1 MAADQL
7 KLLKTERANAKRRM
21 TTTLHVTEALISEQN
36 FEQIDQIKL
45 QELRVQFIDSHTA
58 YGDALVNSGADVDD
72 IDFLDEYV
80 KQVMEHYNRVLRD
93 SKPTLIHN
101 EQLPQPAAMLTREEL
116 AATIASMQCTVKTFS
131 GACTEFQLFICRHN
145 QAVKHITSYETK
157 LAKLLDS
164 LDGEALRSVAGTA
177 VIGGK
182 DGYYE
187 AMTKLESRFG
197 DRHKVMNAL
206 MNELDSAKTIR
217 TPQQIQAFADDLYNA
232 RLSFNV
238 MHCLDELTPK
248 FVARVCERLP
258 NYHAQRWRGIAMDH
272 KSRFDEYPEFRVF
285 VDFVQRLAQDVNDPL
300 YGYAVE
306 SPTRP
311 VDVCKRAHTV
321 SHNMTATLNNGSL
334 HKCPMCKSV
343 HRLTQCP
350 IFKNEGMESRL
361 DFVNTHN
368 LCYICLLDNHVTKD
382 CLSKRSCDICDK
394 SWHNTLLHQ
403 NSYTAAV
410 VSNNATTHV
419 ASILPVVRVRINGRH
434 VTNALIDSGSSNSF
448 ISAKLADMLNLR
460 GTKTML
466 NMATMNSVSQKRTFM
481 YNIVVSDVN
490 DSYRINLSRVYATES
505 IPVPRVQIDL
515 DQLKHLDGVT
525 PGDPSDVGLLLG
537 EDCGSMLLPLETR
550 VGRSDEPYA
559 ARISLGWYIA
569 GPTRMGSVADEC
581 CANLC
586 VVEPSAERCD
596 KLWGIDHGLTDI
608 KSMSVEVSKV
618 IKGWDKECEL
628 IEGHVQLPIQWKQE
642 PPDLPDNYEMADKRL
657 VSLRETLDRE
667 NRDELY
673 DVEINMMLI
682 NAYAEH
688 VPPDTLDVVPLEWY
702 TPHDYVPKHD
712 NRIRVVHDCTA
723 INQGHPLTDAVY
735 GGPYINNGLLGVS
748 LRFSLNEHAMAAMV
762 RIPSRDRNA
771 LCFLWYDNALHLSH
785 LRVTCHLYGGV
796 WSGSAA
802 VSLKKCIA
810 ISDPDLVIVMSDCIP
825 RVRGA
830 LAGAGFSLTKYNCT
844 IQNVMLLDST
854 CDIDPKESLLSSTD
868 TNALGMY
875 DPLISPL
882 VFSGR
887 LICQETVVPILDW
900 DASLTDDIVVMWLAW
915 RRNVQRLQDL
925 RIPRPIL
932 PCFPISTQLYHFAD
946 ASNSGYGCV
955 TYLCAIDQHGIV
967 TSTLLYSSTLVAPLL
982 QHTIPRL
989 ELGAAVLAI
998 QVDVTLIREISADI
1012 FQSSVYWTDSMIVLV
1027 YLQVDSS
1034 VITHSWVIVLLESY
1048 HTLKPVNGDMSE

>member
-58 YGDALVNSGADVDD
+58 YGDALVNSGADIDD
-72 IDFLDEYV
+72 IEFLDEYV

-93 SKPTLIHN
+93 SKPTLIHD

-145 QAVKHITSYETK
+145 QAVTHITSYETK

-164 LDGEALRSVAGTA
+164 LDGEALRSVAGCA

-206 MNELDSAKTIR
+206 MNDLDSAKTIR

-248 FVARVCERLP
+248 FVARVCERLA
-258 NYHAQRWRGIAMDH
+258 NDHAKRWRGIAMDH
-272 KSRFDEYPEFRVF
+272 KSRFDEYPGFSVF

-382 CLSKRSCDICDK
+382 CLSKRSCAICDE

-403 NSYTAAV
+403 NSSAAAV
-410 VSNNATTHV
+410 VSNN
-419 ASILPVVRVRINGRH
+419 
-434 VTNALIDSGSSNSF
+434 
-448 ISAKLADMLNLR
+448 
-460 GTKTML
+460 
-466 NMATMNSVSQKRTFM
+466 
-481 YNIVVSDVN
+481 NIVVSDLN
-490 DSYRINLSRVYATES
+490 DSQRINLSCVYATES

-515 DQLKHLDGVT
+515 DQLKHFDGVT
-525 PGDPSDVGLLLG
+525 PGDPSDVGMLLG

-550 VGRSDEPYA
+550 VDRSDEPYA
-559 ARISLGWYIA
+559 ARISHGWYIT

-586 VVEPSAERCD
+586 VVEPSAERCN
-596 KLWGIDHGLTDI
+596 KLWGIDHELTDI
-608 KSMSVEVSKV
+608 NSMSVEVSKV

-628 IEGHVQLPIQWKQE
+628 IEGHVQLPIQWKQA

-657 VSLRETLDRE
+657 VSHRETLDHE
-667 NRDELY
+667 NRVELY

-688 VPPDTLDVVPLEWY
+688 VPPDTLDVAPLEWY

-712 NRIRVVHDCTA
+712 NRITVVHDCAA
-723 INQGHPLTDAVY
+723 IYQGHPLTDAVY
-735 GGPYINNGLLGVS
+735 GGPYINNELLGVL

-771 LCFLWYDNALHLSH
+771 LCLLWYDNALHLSH

-810 ISDPDLVIVMSDCIP
+810 ISDPDLVIVMSDCIL

-844 IQNVMLLDST
+844 RQNVMPLDST

-882 VFSGR
+882 VFSGG

-900 DASLTDDIVVMWLAW
+900 DASLPDDIVVMWLAW

-925 RIPRPIL
+925 RIPRLIL
-932 PCFPISTQLYHFAD
+932 PCFPVSTQLYHLAD
-946 ASNSGYGCV
+946 ASNPGYGCV
-955 TYLCAIDQHGIV
+955 THLPAIDQHGIV
-967 TSTLLYSSTLVAPLL
+967 TSTLLYSRPRIA

-989 ELGAAVLAI
+989 ELCAAALTI
-998 QVDVTLIREISADI
+998 QVDATLTKEIPTDI
-1012 FQSSVYWTDSMIVLV
+1012 DIQSSVYWTDGVIVRVYQQVDSKHYHTFVGNRVARIRSHSEASQWCHVQSEQNPTDLVSLV
-1027 YLQVDSS
+1027 YLMLQA
-1034 VITHSWVIVLLESY
+1034 
-1048 HTLKPVNGDMSE
+1048 VNGSMVPNPSHSRKVNGHPVRNWSQC

>member
-7 KLLKTERANAKRRM
+7 KLLMTERANAKRRM

-58 YGDALVNSGADVDD
+58 YGDALVNSGADIDD
-72 IDFLDEYV
+72 IEFLDEYV

-93 SKPTLIHN
+93 SKPTLIHD

-145 QAVKHITSYETK
+145 QAVTHITSYETK

-197 DRHKVMNAL
+197 DRHKVMNTL

-248 FVARVCERLP
+248 FVARVCEKLP
-258 NYHAQRWRGIAMDH
+258 NDHAKRWRGIAMDH
-272 KSRFDEYPEFRVF
+272 KSRFDEYPGFSVF

-300 YGYAVE
+300 YGYAIE

-368 LCYICLLDNHVTKD
+368 LCYICLLDNHVTND
-382 CLSKRSCDICDK
+382 CLSKRSCAICDE

-403 NSYTAAV
+403 NSSTAAV
-410 VSNNATTHV
+410 VSNN
-419 ASILPVVRVRINGRH
+419 
-434 VTNALIDSGSSNSF
+434 
-448 ISAKLADMLNLR
+448 
-460 GTKTML
+460 
-466 NMATMNSVSQKRTFM
+466 
-481 YNIVVSDVN
+481 NIVVSDLN
-490 DSYRINLSRVYATES
+490 DSQRINLSRVNATES

-525 PGDPSDVGLLLG
+525 PGDPSDVGMLLG

-550 VGRSDEPYA
+550 VDRSDEPYA
-559 ARISLGWYIA
+559 ARISHGWYIA

-608 KSMSVEVSKV
+608 KSMSVEASKV

-628 IEGHVQLPIQWKQE
+628 IEGHVQLPIQWKQA

-673 DVEINMMLI
+673 DVEINKML
-682 NAYAEH
+682 NKGYAEH
-688 VPPDTLDVVPLEWY
+688 VPPDTIDVAPLEWY

-712 NRIRVVHDCTA
+712 NRIRVVHDCAA
-723 INQGHPLTDAVY
+723 IYQGHPLTDAVY
-735 GGPYINNGLLGVS
+735 GGPYINNELLGVL

-830 LAGAGFSLTKYNCT
+830 LDGAGFSLTKYNCT
-844 IQNVMLLDST
+844 RQNVMPLDST

-900 DASLTDDIVVMWLAW
+900 DASLPDDIVVMWLAW

-932 PCFPISTQLYHFAD
+932 PCFPNSTTLYHFAD
-946 ASNSGYGCV
+946 ASNAGYGCV
-955 TYLCAIDQHGIV
+955 THLFAIDQHGIV
-967 TSTLLYSSTLVAPLL
+967 TSTLLYSSTRVAPLV

-998 QVDVTLIREISADI
+998 QVDATLTREISADI
-1012 FQSSVYWTDSMIVLV
+1012 DIQSSVYWTDGMIVLAYLHVDSKHYHTFVGNRVARIISHSEASQWCHVQSEQNPTDLASLV
-1027 YLQVDSS
+1027 YLILQA
-1034 VITHSWVIVLLESY
+1034 
-1048 HTLKPVNGDMSE
+1048 VNG

>member
-58 YGDALVNSGADVDD
+58 YGDALVNSGADIDD
-72 IDFLDEYV
+72 IEFLDEYV

-93 SKPTLIHN
+93 SKPTLIHD

-238 MHCLDELTPK
+238 MNCIDELTPK

-258 NYHAQRWRGIAMDH
+258 NDHAQRWRGIAMDN
-272 KSRFDEYPEFRVF
+272 KGRFDEYPEFRVF

-368 LCYICLLDNHVTKD
+368 LCYICLLDNHVTND
-382 CLSKRSCDICDK
+382 CLSKRSCAICDE

-403 NSYTAAV
+403 NSSTAAV
-410 VSNNATTHV
+410 VSNN
-419 ASILPVVRVRINGRH
+419 
-434 VTNALIDSGSSNSF
+434 
-448 ISAKLADMLNLR
+448 
-460 GTKTML
+460 
-466 NMATMNSVSQKRTFM
+466 
-481 YNIVVSDVN
+481 NIVVSDLN
-490 DSYRINLSRVYATES
+490 DSQRINLSRVNATES

-515 DQLKHLDGVT
+515 DQLKHLDGVS
-525 PGDPSDVGLLLG
+525 PGDPSDVGMLLG
-537 EDCGSMLLPLETR
+537 EDCGSILLPLETR
-550 VGRSDEPYA
+550 VGKSDEPYA
-559 ARISLGWYIA
+559 VRISHGWYIA

-596 KLWGIDHGLTDI
+596 KLWGSDHGLTDI

-628 IEGHVQLPIQWKQE
+628 IEGHVQLPIQWKQA

-657 VSLRETLDRE
+657 VSLRETLDHE

-673 DVEINMMLI
+673 DVQINMMLI

-688 VPPDTLDVVPLEWY
+688 VPPDTLDVAPLKWY
-702 TPHDYVPKHD
+702 TQHDYVPKHD
-712 NRIRVVHDCTA
+712 NRIRVVHDCSA
-723 INQGHPLTDAVY
+723 IYQGHPLTDAVY

-844 IQNVMLLDST
+844 RQNVMPLDST

-882 VFSGR
+882 VFSGG

-900 DASLTDDIVVMWLAW
+900 DASLPDDIVVMWLAW

-989 ELGAAVLAI
+989 ELGAVVLAI

-1048 HTLKPVNGDMSE
+1048 HTLKPVNGDMCRVNRIHPI

>member
-1 MAADQL
+1 M
-7 KLLKTERANAKRRM
+7 
-21 TTTLHVTEALISEQN
+21 
-36 FEQIDQIKL
+36 
-45 QELRVQFIDSHTA
+45 
-58 YGDALVNSGADVDD
+58 NSGADIDD
-72 IDFLDEYV
+72 IEFLDEYV

-93 SKPTLIHN
+93 SKPTLIHD

-131 GACTEFQLFICRHN
+131 GACTEFQLCRHN

-182 DGYYE
+182 VGYYE

-217 TPQQIQAFADDLYNA
+217 TPQQIQAFADDLFNA

-238 MHCLDELTPK
+238 MHCLDELTSK

-258 NYHAQRWRGIAMDH
+258 NDHAKRWRGIAMDH
-272 KSRFDEYPEFRVF
+272 KSRFDEYPGFSVF

-368 LCYICLLDNHVTKD
+368 LCYICLLDNYVTND
-382 CLSKRSCDICDK
+382 CLSKRSCAICDE

-403 NSYTAAV
+403 NSSTAAV
-410 VSNNATTHV
+410 VSNN
-419 ASILPVVRVRINGRH
+419 
-434 VTNALIDSGSSNSF
+434 
-448 ISAKLADMLNLR
+448 
-460 GTKTML
+460 
-466 NMATMNSVSQKRTFM
+466 
-481 YNIVVSDVN
+481 NIVVSDLN
-490 DSYRINLSRVYATES
+490 DSQRINLSRVNATES

-525 PGDPSDVGLLLG
+525 PGDPSDVGMLLG

-550 VGRSDEPYA
+550 VGKSDEPYA
-559 ARISLGWYIA
+559 ARISHGWYIA

-586 VVEPSAERCD
+586 VVEPSAEWCD
-596 KLWGIDHGLTDI
+596 KLWGIDHGFTDI

-628 IEGHVQLPIQWKQE
+628 IEGHVQLPIQWKQA

-657 VSLRETLDRE
+657 VSLRETLDHE

-688 VPPDTLDVVPLEWY
+688 VPPDTLDVAPLEWY

-712 NRIRVVHDCTA
+712 NRIRVVHYCAA
-723 INQGHPLTDAVY
+723 IYQGHPLTDAVY
-735 GGPYINNGLLGVS
+735 GGPYINNELLGVL

-830 LAGAGFSLTKYNCT
+830 LAGAGFSMTKYNCT
-844 IQNVMLLDST
+844 RQNVIPLDST
-854 CDIDPKESLLSSTD
+854 CDIDPKEPSLSSTD
-868 TNALGMY
+868 TNALGIY

-882 VFSGR
+882 VLSGR
-887 LICQETVVPILDW
+887 LILQETEVPNLDW
-900 DASLTDDIVVMWLAW
+900 DASLSCDVAVMWLAW
-915 RRNVQRLQDL
+915 RRN
-925 RIPRPIL
+925 
-932 PCFPISTQLYHFAD
+932 
-946 ASNSGYGCV
+946 
-955 TYLCAIDQHGIV
+955 DQHGIV
-967 TSTLLYSSTLVAPLL
+967 TSTLLYSSTRVAPLV
-982 QHTIPRL
+982 QHTIQRF

-998 QVDVTLIREISADI
+998 QVDATLTRDISADI
-1012 FQSSVYWTDSMIVLV
+1012 DIQSSVYWTDGMIVLA
-1027 YLQVDSS
+1027 YLHVDSKL
-1034 VITHSWVIVLLESY
+1034 THSWEIVLLESDRI
-1048 HTLKPVNGDMSE
+1048 LKPVNGVMCRVSRIQPI

>member
-7 KLLKTERANAKRRM
+7 KLIKTERANAKRRM

-36 FEQIDQIKL
+36 FEQIYQIKL

-58 YGDALVNSGADVDD
+58 YGDSLENSGADIDD
-72 IDFLDEYV
+72 IEFLDEYV

-93 SKPTLIHN
+93 SKPTLIN
-101 EQLPQPAAMLTREEL
+101 DEQLPQPAAMLTREEL
-116 AATIASMQCTVKTFS
+116 AATIASMQCTVNTFS
-131 GACTEFQLFICRHN
+131 GACTEFRLFICRYN

-164 LDGEALRSVAGTA
+164 LDGEALRYVAGTA

-182 DGYYE
+182 VGYYE

-238 MHCLDELTPK
+238 MHCLDELTTK

-258 NYHAQRWRGIAMDH
+258 NDHAKRWRGIAMDH
-272 KSRFDEYPEFRVF
+272 KSRFDEYPGFGVF
-285 VDFVQRLAQDVNDPL
+285 VDFVHRLAQDVNDPL

-311 VDVCKRAHTV
+311 VDMCKRAHTV

-368 LCYICLLDNHVTKD
+368 LCYICMLDNHVTND
-382 CLSKRSCDICDK
+382 CLSKISCAICDE

-410 VSNNATTHV
+410 VSNN
-419 ASILPVVRVRINGRH
+419 
-434 VTNALIDSGSSNSF
+434 
-448 ISAKLADMLNLR
+448 
-460 GTKTML
+460 
-466 NMATMNSVSQKRTFM
+466 
-481 YNIVVSDVN
+481 NIVVSDLN
-490 DSYRINLSRVYATES
+490 DSQRINLSRVNATES
-505 IPVPRVQIDL
+505 IPVPSVQIDL

-525 PGDPSDVGLLLG
+525 PGDPSDVGMLIG
-537 EDCGSMLLPLETR
+537 EDCGSILLPLETR
-550 VGRSDEPYA
+550 VGKSDEPYA
-559 ARISLGWYIA
+559 ARISHGWFIA

-628 IEGHVQLPIQWKQE
+628 IEGHVQLPIQWKQA

-657 VSLRETLDRE
+657 VSLRETLDHE

-688 VPPDTLDVVPLEWY
+688 VPPDTLDVALLEWY

-712 NRIRVVHDCTA
+712 NRIRVVHACAA
-723 INQGHPLTDAVY
+723 IYQGHPLTDAVY
-735 GGPYINNGLLGVS
+735 GGPYINNELLVVL

-796 WSGSAA
+796 WSESAA
-802 VSLKKCIA
+802 VSLNKCIA

-844 IQNVMLLDST
+844 RHNVMPLDST

-882 VFSGR
+882 VFSGG

-900 DASLTDDIVVMWLAW
+900 DGSLPDDIVVMWLAW

-932 PCFPISTQLYHFAD
+932 PCFPI
-946 ASNSGYGCV
+946 
-955 TYLCAIDQHGIV
+955 
-967 TSTLLYSSTLVAPLL
+967 
-982 QHTIPRL
+982 
-989 ELGAAVLAI
+989 VLP
-998 QVDVTLIREISADI
+998 SA
-1012 FQSSVYWTDSMIVLV
+1012 T
-1027 YLQVDSS
+1027 
-1034 VITHSWVIVLLESY
+1034 T
-1048 HTLKPVNGDMSE
+1048 P

>member
-7 KLLKTERANAKRRM
+7 KLLKTERANTKRRM

-58 YGDALVNSGADVDD
+58 YGDALVNSGADIDD
-72 IDFLDEYV
+72 IEFLDEYV
-80 KQVMEHYNRVLRD
+80 KQVMERYNRVLRD
-93 SKPTLIHN
+93 SKPTLIHD

-164 LDGEALRSVAGTA
+164 LDGEALRSVAGCA

-206 MNELDSAKTIR
+206 MNDLDSAKTIR

-258 NYHAQRWRGIAMDH
+258 NDHAKRWRGIAMDH
-272 KSRFDEYPEFRVF
+272 KSRFDEYPGFSVF

-368 LCYICLLDNHVTKD
+368 LCYICLLDNHVTND
-382 CLSKRSCDICDK
+382 CLSKRSCAICDE

-403 NSYTAAV
+403 NSSTAAV
-410 VSNNATTHV
+410 VSNN
-419 ASILPVVRVRINGRH
+419 
-434 VTNALIDSGSSNSF
+434 
-448 ISAKLADMLNLR
+448 
-460 GTKTML
+460 
-466 NMATMNSVSQKRTFM
+466 
-481 YNIVVSDVN
+481 NIVVSDLN
-490 DSYRINLSRVYATES
+490 DSQRINLSRVYATES

-525 PGDPSDVGLLLG
+525 PGDPSDVGMLLG

-559 ARISLGWYIA
+559 ARISHGWYIA

-586 VVEPSAERCD
+586 VVEPSAERCN
-596 KLWGIDHGLTDI
+596 KLWGIDHELADI

-628 IEGHVQLPIQWKQE
+628 IEGHVQLPISWKQE

-657 VSLRETLDRE
+657 VSLRETLDHE

-688 VPPDTLDVVPLEWY
+688 VPPDTLDVAPLEWY

-712 NRIRVVHDCTA
+712 NRIRVVHDCAA
-723 INQGHPLTDAVY
+723 IYQGHPLTDAVY
-735 GGPYINNGLLGVS
+735 GGPYINNGLLGVL

-844 IQNVMLLDST
+844 RQNVMPLDST
-854 CDIDPKESLLSSTD
+854 CDIDPKEPSLSSTD
-868 TNALGMY
+868 TNALGIY

-882 VFSGR
+882 VLSGR
-887 LICQETVVPILDW
+887 LILQETVVPNLDW
-900 DASLTDDIVVMWLAW
+900 AASLSCDVAVMWLAW

-932 PCFPISTQLYHFAD
+932 PCFPNSTTLYHFAD
-946 ASNSGYGCV
+946 ASNSGYGCI
-955 TYLCAIDQHGIV
+955 THLFAIDQHGIV
-967 TSTLLYSSTLVAPLL
+967 TSTLLYSSTRVAPLV
-982 QHTIPRL
+982 QHTIQRF

-998 QVDVTLIREISADI
+998 QVDATLTRDISADI
-1012 FQSSVYWTDSMIVLV
+1012 DIQSSVYWTDGMIVLAYLHVDSKHYHTFVGNRVARIRSHSEASQWCHVQSEQNPTDLASLV
-1027 YLQVDSS
+1027 YLILQA
-1034 VITHSWVIVLLESY
+1034 
-1048 HTLKPVNGDMSE
+1048 VNGSMVANPSHSRKVNGHPVRNWSQC

>member
-58 YGDALVNSGADVDD
+58 YGDALVNSGADIDD
-72 IDFLDEYV
+72 IEFLDEYV

-93 SKPTLIHN
+93 SKPTLIHD

-116 AATIASMQCTVKTFS
+116 AATIASMQCTVKTFG

-217 TPQQIQAFADDLYNA
+217 TPQQIQSFADDLYNA

-248 FVARVCERLP
+248 FVARACERLP
-258 NYHAQRWRGIAMDH
+258 NDHAKRWRGIAMDH
-272 KSRFDEYPEFRVF
+272 KSRFDEYPEFSVF

-311 VDVCKRAHTV
+311 VEVCKRAHTV
-321 SHNMTATLNNGSL
+321 SHNMTATHNNGSL
-334 HKCPMCKSV
+334 QKCPMCKSV

-350 IFKNEGMESRL
+350 IFKNESMESRL
-361 DFVNTHN
+361 DFVNTHH
-368 LCYICLLDNHVTKD
+368 LCYICLLDNHVTND
-382 CLSKRSCDICDK
+382 CLSKRSCAICDE

-403 NSYTAAV
+403 NSSTAAV
-410 VSNNATTHV
+410 VSNN
-419 ASILPVVRVRINGRH
+419 
-434 VTNALIDSGSSNSF
+434 
-448 ISAKLADMLNLR
+448 
-460 GTKTML
+460 
-466 NMATMNSVSQKRTFM
+466 
-481 YNIVVSDVN
+481 NIVVSDLN
-490 DSYRINLSRVYATES
+490 DSQRINLSHVYATES

-537 EDCGSMLLPLETR
+537 ENCGSMLPPVETR

-559 ARISLGWYIA
+559 ARISHGWYLA

-586 VVEPSAERCD
+586 VVEPSAEQWN
-596 KLWGIDHGLTDI
+596 KLWGIDHELADI
-608 KSMSVEVSKV
+608 NSMSVEDSKV
-618 IKGWDKECEL
+618 IKRWDKECEL
-628 IEGHVQLPIQWKQE
+628 IEGHVQLPISWKQE

-657 VSLRETLDRE
+657 VSLGETLDHE

-688 VPPDTLDVVPLEWY
+688 VPPDTLDVAPLKWY

-712 NRIRVVHDCTA
+712 NRIRVVQDCAA
-723 INQGHPLTDAVY
+723 IYQGHSLTDAVY
-735 GGPYINNGLLGVS
+735 GGPYINNELLGVL

-785 LRVTCHLYGGV
+785 L
-796 WSGSAA
+796 
-802 VSLKKCIA
+802 
-810 ISDPDLVIVMSDCIP
+810 
-825 RVRGA
+825 
-830 LAGAGFSLTKYNCT
+830 
-844 IQNVMLLDST
+844 
-854 CDIDPKESLLSSTD
+854 
-868 TNALGMY
+868 
-875 DPLISPL
+875 
-882 VFSGR
+882 
-887 LICQETVVPILDW
+887 
-900 DASLTDDIVVMWLAW
+900 
-915 RRNVQRLQDL
+915 
-925 RIPRPIL
+925 
-932 PCFPISTQLYHFAD
+932 
-946 ASNSGYGCV
+946 
-955 TYLCAIDQHGIV
+955 
-967 TSTLLYSSTLVAPLL
+967 
-982 QHTIPRL
+982 
-989 ELGAAVLAI
+989 
-998 QVDVTLIREISADI
+998 
-1012 FQSSVYWTDSMIVLV
+1012 
-1027 YLQVDSS
+1027 
-1034 VITHSWVIVLLESY
+1034 
-1048 HTLKPVNGDMSE
+1048 

>member
-1 MAADQL
+1 MA
-7 KLLKTERANAKRRM
+7 
-21 TTTLHVTEALISEQN
+21 
-36 FEQIDQIKL
+36 
-45 QELRVQFIDSHTA
+45 
-58 YGDALVNSGADVDD
+58 
-72 IDFLDEYV
+72 
-80 KQVMEHYNRVLRD
+80 
-93 SKPTLIHN
+93 
-101 EQLPQPAAMLTREEL
+101 
-116 AATIASMQCTVKTFS
+116 
-131 GACTEFQLFICRHN
+131 
-145 QAVKHITSYETK
+145 
-157 LAKLLDS
+157 
-164 LDGEALRSVAGTA
+164 
-177 VIGGK
+177 
-182 DGYYE
+182 
-187 AMTKLESRFG
+187 KLESRFG

-206 MNELDSAKTIR
+206 MNNLDSTKTIR
-217 TPQQIQAFADDLYNA
+217 RPQQIQSFADDLYNA

-238 MHCLDELTPK
+238 MHCLDELAPK

-258 NYHAQRWRGIAMDH
+258 NDHAKRWRGIAMDH
-272 KSRFDEYPEFRVF
+272 KSRFDEYPEFSVF

-311 VDVCKRAHTV
+311 VEVCKRAHTV
-321 SHNMTATLNNGSL
+321 SHNMTATHNNGSL
-334 HKCPMCKSV
+334 HKCPMCKLV

-368 LCYICLLDNHVTKD
+368 LCNICLLGNHATND
-382 CLSKRSCDICDK
+382 CLSKRSCAICDE
-394 SWHNTLLHQ
+394 SWHNTLLHK
-403 NSYTAAV
+403 NSSTAAV
-410 VSNNATTHV
+410 VSNN
-419 ASILPVVRVRINGRH
+419 
-434 VTNALIDSGSSNSF
+434 
-448 ISAKLADMLNLR
+448 
-460 GTKTML
+460 
-466 NMATMNSVSQKRTFM
+466 
-481 YNIVVSDVN
+481 NIVVSDLN
-490 DSYRINLSRVYATES
+490 DSQRMNLSRVYATES

-525 PGDPSDVGLLLG
+525 PGDHSDVGMLLG

-559 ARISLGWYIA
+559 ARISHGCYTA

-586 VVEPSAERCD
+586 VGEPSAERCN
-596 KLWGIDHGLTDI
+596 KLWGIAHELADI

-628 IEGHVQLPIQWKQE
+628 IEGHVQLPILWKQE

-657 VSLRETLDRE
+657 VSLRETIDHE

-673 DVEINMMLI
+673 DVDINMMLI
-682 NAYAEH
+682 NGFAEH
-688 VPPDTLDVVPLEWY
+688 VPPDTLDVAPLN
-702 TPHDYVPKHD
+702 YVPKHD
-712 NRIRVVHDCTA
+712 NRIRVVHDCAA
-723 INQGHPLTDAVY
+723 IYQGHPLTDAVY
-735 GGPYINNGLLGVS
+735 GGPYINNGLLGVL

-810 ISDPDLVIVMSDCIP
+810 ISDHDLAIVMSDCIP
-825 RVRGA
+825 RVRDA

-844 IQNVMLLDST
+844 RQNVMPLDST
-854 CDIDPKESLLSSTD
+854 CDIDPNESFLSSTD

-900 DASLTDDIVVMWLAW
+900 DASLPDDIVVMWLAW

-946 ASNSGYGCV
+946 ARNSGYGCV

-967 TSTLLYSSTLVAPLL
+967 TSTLLYSKQYTCRASRATYHSTAR
-982 QHTIPRL
+982 TGCS
-989 ELGAAVLAI
+989 GAGHSGRCYTY
-998 QVDVTLIREISADI
+998 QGDISRHI
-1012 FQSSVYWTDSMIVLV
+1012 
-1027 YLQVDSS
+1027 S
-1034 VITHSWVIVLLESY
+1034 VICVL
-1048 HTLKPVNGDMSE
+1048 D

>member
-58 YGDALVNSGADVDD
+58 YGDALVNSGADIDD
-72 IDFLDEYV
+72 IEFLDEYV

-93 SKPTLIHN
+93 SRPTLIHD

-116 AATIASMQCTVKTFS
+116 AATIASMQCTVNTFS

-217 TPQQIQAFADDLYNA
+217 SPQQIQAFADDLYNA

-258 NYHAQRWRGIAMDH
+258 NDHAQRWIGIAMDH

-368 LCYICLLDNHVTKD
+368 LCYICLLDNHVTND
-382 CLSKRSCDICDK
+382 CLSKRSCAICDE

-403 NSYTAAV
+403 NSSTPAV
-410 VSNNATTHV
+410 VSNN
-419 ASILPVVRVRINGRH
+419 
-434 VTNALIDSGSSNSF
+434 
-448 ISAKLADMLNLR
+448 
-460 GTKTML
+460 
-466 NMATMNSVSQKRTFM
+466 
-481 YNIVVSDVN
+481 NIVVSDLN
-490 DSYRINLSRVYATES
+490 DSQRINLFRVYATES
-505 IPVPRVQIDL
+505 IPVSRVQIEL

-525 PGDPSDVGLLLG
+525 PGDPSDVGMLLG

-586 VVEPSAERCD
+586 VVEPFAEQWN
-596 KLWGIDHGLTDI
+596 KLWGIDHELADI
-608 KSMSVEVSKV
+608 KYMSVEVSKV

-642 PPDLPDNYEMADKRL
+642 PPDLPDNCDMADKRL
-657 VSLRETLDRE
+657 VSLGETLDHE

-673 DVEINMMLI
+673 DVEIDKMLI

-688 VPPDTLDVVPLEWY
+688 VTPDTLDVAPLNWY

-712 NRIRVVHDCTA
+712 NRIRVVHDCA
-723 INQGHPLTDAVY
+723 AFYQGHPLTDAVY
-735 GGPYINNGLLGVS
+735 GGPYINNGLLGVL
-748 LRFSLNEHAMAAMV
+748 LRFSLTEHAMAAMV

-844 IQNVMLLDST
+844 RQNVMPLDST
-854 CDIDPKESLLSSTD
+854 CDIDPKESLLSATD

-900 DASLTDDIVVMWLAW
+900 DASLPDDIVVMWLAW
-915 RRNVQRLQDL
+915 CRNVQRLQDL

-967 TSTLLYSSTLVAPLL
+967 TSTLLYSSTLVAPLV

-998 QVDVTLIREISADI
+998 LVDVTLIRDISADI

-1048 HTLKPVNGDMSE
+1048 HTLKPVNGDMCRVNRIHPI

>member
-36 FEQIDQIKL
+36 FEQIYQIKL

-58 YGDALVNSGADVDD
+58 YGDSLENSGADIDD
-72 IDFLDEYV
+72 IEFLDEYV

-93 SKPTLIHN
+93 SKPTLIHD

-116 AATIASMQCTVKTFS
+116 AATIASMQCTVNTFS

-164 LDGEALRSVAGTA
+164 LDGEALRYVAGTA

-238 MHCLDELTPK
+238 MHCLDELTTK

-258 NYHAQRWRGIAMDH
+258 NDHAKRWRGIAMDH
-272 KSRFDEYPEFRVF
+272 KSRFDEYPGFSVF
-285 VDFVQRLAQDVNDPL
+285 VDFVHRLAQDVNDPL

-311 VDVCKRAHTV
+311 VDMCKRAHTV

-368 LCYICLLDNHVTKD
+368 LCYICMLDNHVTND
-382 CLSKRSCDICDK
+382 CLSKISCAICDE

-410 VSNNATTHV
+410 VSNN
-419 ASILPVVRVRINGRH
+419 
-434 VTNALIDSGSSNSF
+434 
-448 ISAKLADMLNLR
+448 
-460 GTKTML
+460 
-466 NMATMNSVSQKRTFM
+466 
-481 YNIVVSDVN
+481 NIVVSDLN
-490 DSYRINLSRVYATES
+490 DSQRINLSRVNATES
-505 IPVPRVQIDL
+505 IPVPSVQIDL

-525 PGDPSDVGLLLG
+525 PGDPSDVGMLIG
-537 EDCGSMLLPLETR
+537 EDCGSILLPLETR
-550 VGRSDEPYA
+550 VGKSDEPYA
-559 ARISLGWYIA
+559 ARISHGWYIA

-628 IEGHVQLPIQWKQE
+628 IEGHVQLPIQWKQA

-657 VSLRETLDRE
+657 VSLRETLDHE

-688 VPPDTLDVVPLEWY
+688 VPPDTLDVALLEWY

-712 NRIRVVHDCTA
+712 NRIRVVHACAA
-723 INQGHPLTDAVY
+723 IYQGHPLTDAVY
-735 GGPYINNGLLGVS
+735 GGPYINNELLVVL

-796 WSGSAA
+796 WSESAA
-802 VSLKKCIA
+802 VSLNKCIA

-844 IQNVMLLDST
+844 RHNVMPLDST

-882 VFSGR
+882 VFSGG

-900 DASLTDDIVVMWLAW
+900 DGSLPDDIVVMWLAW

-955 TYLCAIDQHGIV
+955 TYMCAIDQHGIV

-998 QVDVTLIREISADI
+998 QVDVTLIRDISA
-1012 FQSSVYWTDSMIVLV
+1012 VYWTDSMIVLV

-1048 HTLKPVNGDMSE
+1048 HTLKPVNGDMCRVSRIHSI

>member
-45 QELRVQFIDSHTA
+45 QELRVQCIDSHTA
-58 YGDALVNSGADVDD
+58 YGDALVNNGADVDD

-93 SKPTLIHN
+93 SKPTLIHD
-101 EQLPQPAAMLTREEL
+101 EHLPQPAAMLTREEL

-217 TPQQIQAFADDLYNA
+217 TLQQIQAFADDLYNA

-248 FVARVCERLP
+248 FVASVCERLP
-258 NYHAQRWRGIAMDH
+258 NDHAKRWRGIAMDH
-272 KSRFDEYPEFRVF
+272 KSRFDEYPGFSVF

-300 YGYAVE
+300 YGYAIE

-368 LCYICLLDNHVTKD
+368 LCYICLLDNHVTND
-382 CLSKRSCDICDK
+382 CLSKRSCAICDE

-403 NSYTAAV
+403 NSSTAAV
-410 VSNNATTHV
+410 VSNN
-419 ASILPVVRVRINGRH
+419 
-434 VTNALIDSGSSNSF
+434 
-448 ISAKLADMLNLR
+448 
-460 GTKTML
+460 
-466 NMATMNSVSQKRTFM
+466 
-481 YNIVVSDVN
+481 NIVVSDLN
-490 DSYRINLSRVYATES
+490 DSQRINLSRVYATES

-525 PGDPSDVGLLLG
+525 PGDPSDVGMLLG

-550 VGRSDEPYA
+550 VGKSDEPYA
-559 ARISLGWYIA
+559 ARISHGWYIA

-628 IEGHVQLPIQWKQE
+628 IEGHVQLPIQWKQA

-657 VSLRETLDRE
+657 VSLSETLDHD

-682 NAYAEH
+682 DAYAEH
-688 VPPDTLDVVPLEWY
+688 VPPDTLDVAPLEWY

-712 NRIRVVHDCTA
+712 NRIRVVHDCAA
-723 INQGHPLTDAVY
+723 IYQGHPLTDAVY
-735 GGPYINNGLLGVS
+735 GGPYINNELLGVL

-830 LAGAGFSLTKYNCT
+830 LAGAGLSLTKYNCT
-844 IQNVMLLDST
+844 RQNVMLLDST
-854 CDIDPKESLLSSTD
+854 CDIDPKESSLSSTD
-868 TNALGMY
+868 TNALGIY

-882 VFSGR
+882 VCSGR

-900 DASLTDDIVVMWLAW
+900 DASLPDDIVVMWLAW

-967 TSTLLYSSTLVAPLL
+967 TSTLLYSSTRVAPLV

-998 QVDVTLIREISADI
+998 QVDATLTRGISADI
-1012 FQSSVYWTDSMIVLV
+1012 DIQSSVYWTDGMIVRAYQQVDSKHYHTFVGNRVARIRSHSEANQWCHVPSEQNPTDLAYLV
-1027 YLQVDSS
+1027 YLMLQA
-1034 VITHSWVIVLLESY
+1034 
-1048 HTLKPVNGDMSE
+1048 VNGSMVPNPSHSRKVNGHPVRNWSQC